1 VIKQL
6 LKVLAKLENKL
17 QLGTS
22 MIPWGLFGSGIK
34 AGLEIY
40 KNKKAAD
47 VAMSEAKLLH
57 IEKMKRGEIEFSGK
71 IADNQKGDWKDEFV
85 LLVLTSPLAILFY
98 SVFAEDE
105 KMQAKLD
112 LYFQKLQ
119 EMPWW
124 IVSLW
129 VSVVAA
135 IYGIKATDLIK
146 TNGKGK

>member
-1 VIKQL
+1 
-6 LKVLAKLENKL
+6 
-17 QLGTS
+17 
-22 MIPWGLFGSGIK
+22 MIPWGLLGQGLKS
-34 AGLEIY
+34 GLEIY

-71 IADNQKGDWKDEFV
+71 IAD
-85 LLVLTSPLAILFY
+85 

-105 KMQAKLD
+105 KMQEKID

-124 IVSLW
+124 IVGLW

-135 IYGIKATDLIK
+135 IYGLKATDVI
-146 TNGKGK
+146 NINKGK

>member
-1 VIKQL
+1 
-6 LKVLAKLENKL
+6 
-17 QLGTS
+17 
-22 MIPWGLFGSGIK
+22 MIPWGLLGSGFK

-71 IADNQKGDWKDEFV
+71 IADNQKNDWKDEFV

-98 SVFAEDE
+98 SDFAEDE

-146 TNGKGK
+146 TNKK

>member
-1 VIKQL
+1 
-6 LKVLAKLENKL
+6 
-17 QLGTS
+17 
-22 MIPWGLFGSGIK
+22 MIPWGLLGQGLKS
-34 AGLEIY
+34 GLEIY

-71 IADNQKGDWKDEFV
+71 IAENQKNDWKDEFV
-85 LLVLTSPLAILFY
+85 LLTISSPLFLLAYGLY
-98 SVFAEDE
+98 LQ
-105 KMQAKLD
+105 KMRKCKRKID

-124 IVSLW
+124 IVGLW

-135 IYGIKATDLIK
+135 IYGLKATDVINMNK
-146 TNGKGK
+146 NGGK